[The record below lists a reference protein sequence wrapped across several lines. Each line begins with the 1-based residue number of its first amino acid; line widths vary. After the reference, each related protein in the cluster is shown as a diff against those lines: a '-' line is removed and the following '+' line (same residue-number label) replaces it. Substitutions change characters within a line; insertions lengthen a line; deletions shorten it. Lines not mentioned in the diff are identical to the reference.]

1 MQALLDFVRS
11 GLGAPGLAM
20 LLSSPQFAFTQLLN
34 SISFGMNLFIIA
46 VGLSMIFG
54 VLRTINFAH
63 GSFYMF
69 GAYIVYTAV
78 NVAELSFWSGIALS
92 AVTLAMMAAVIERTL
107 FRFIYDKGPLL
118 QLLLTFALVLILG
131 DLAKFIWG
139 TDEYNVPYPIS
150 LDGMADL
157 GISNYP
163 AYRVFLGIV
172 GPLIAIAFWLF
183 VERTRWGRLTRAAT
197 QDREMLAALG
207 VNVSMVYT
215 SVFVVG
221 SALAGM
227 GGALAAPMSSIGP
240 GMDATIIVQC
250 FVIVIIG
257 GLGSLWGTFIGA
269 LIYGFVFIFGS
280 VIIPQWQDVFIFLLL
295 LTVLMVRPWGLFGSP
310 EARSR

>member
-1 MQALLDFVRS
+1 MQALLDFIHS
-11 GLGAPGLAM
+11 GFGAPGLAM

-92 AVTLAMMAAVIERTL
+92 AVTLAMMAALIERTL

-139 TDEYNVPYPIS
+139 TDEYNVAYPIG

-157 GISNYP
+157 GVSNDP

-183 VERTRWGRLTRAAT
+183 VEQTRWGRL
-197 QDREMLAALG
+197 
-207 VNVSMVYT
+207 
-215 SVFVVG
+215 
-221 SALAGM
+221 
-227 GGALAAPMSSIGP
+227 I
-240 GMDATIIVQC
+240 
-250 FVIVIIG
+250 
-257 GLGSLWGTFIGA
+257 
-269 LIYGFVFIFGS
+269 
-280 VIIPQWQDVFIFLLL
+280 
-295 LTVLMVRPWGLFGSP
+295 
-310 EARSR
+310 